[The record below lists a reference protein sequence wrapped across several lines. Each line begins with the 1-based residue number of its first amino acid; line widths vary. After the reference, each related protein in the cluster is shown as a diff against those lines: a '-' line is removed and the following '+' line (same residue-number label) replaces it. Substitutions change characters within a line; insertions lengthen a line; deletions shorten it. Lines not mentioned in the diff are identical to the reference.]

1 MRILAK
7 GRSTAKKYYWLKLK
21 EDFFEEDTIEWL
33 EEQENGV
40 YYSNFYLKLCLKS
53 LKTNGILIRSVGE
66 IFIPYDVKKLSEMTR
81 VKIDTVIVAMELFK
95 KIGLVQILDNGE
107 IYLTQLE
114 LMVGSETSK
123 AQIMRNK
130 RAREK
135 KKGLN
140 GGNNVTSKLPHVTHE
155 LPECY
160 TEKDKE
166 IDKDIELEKEI
177 DKETDI
183 EKDRDKEI
191 KTEQRNTEKIQSCS
205 SCDDYID
212 KSKKVI
218 GKGNKRSLNHKDE
231 IAIDIEE
238 NPNSTY
244 EEYKVSNN
252 DEDHIHN
259 TSDKVNENVVYD
271 STCVIRHFEK
281 CGFTVSEKLK
291 KFIEEDIK
299 KYGREM
305 IIEAADECVRK
316 GKSNNYGYL
325 TGILQNWV
333 IKGREENSECS
344 ARANTSAYNHM
355 TSVFDEK

>member
-1 MRILAK
+1 MA
-7 GRSTAKKYYWLKLK
+7 AKKYYWLKLK
-21 EDFFEEDTIEWL
+21 ENFFEEDTIEWL

-53 LKTNGILIRSVGE
+53 LKTNGILIRNVGE
-66 IFIPYDVKKLSEMTR
+66 ILIPYDVKKLSEITR

-135 KKGLN
+135 KKGLK
-140 GGNNVTSKLPHVTHE
+140 GGNNVTQKLPDVTHE
-155 LPECY
+155 LPKCY
-160 TEKDKE
+160 TEKE
-166 IDKDIELEKEI
+166 IDKDIEIELEKERDKNLDKETEIEKDI
-177 DKETDI
+177 DKEM
-183 EKDRDKEI
+183 

-205 SCDDYID
+205 SCYDYME
-212 KSKKVI
+212 KSKNVI
-218 GKGNKRSLNHKDE
+218 GKDNISCLNHRDE

-238 NPNSTY
+238 YPVNADR
-244 EEYKVSNN
+244 EYRRDTK
-252 DEDHIHN
+252 D
-259 TSDKVNENVVYD
+259 NENDNIDIIKY
-271 STCVIRHFEK
+271 FEK
-281 CGFTVSEKLK
+281 CGFVVNDKLK
-291 KFIEEDIK
+291 EFIEEDIK
-299 KYGREM
+299 KYGRKM

-325 TGILQNWV
+325 TGILQNW
-333 IKGREENSECS
+333 ITKGREENKDFK
-344 ARANTSAYNHM
+344 ARANASAYNLM
-355 TSVFDEK
+355 TSVLDE